1 MIVAVPAPIPFVA
14 PVAEL
19 MLAID
24 ELLDDHTPP
33 DVASARV
40 LVVARQIVDGPV
52 IEPTVGLEDTVIVW
66 VAVAEPQLLDT
77 V

>member
-24 ELLDDHTPP
+24 ELL